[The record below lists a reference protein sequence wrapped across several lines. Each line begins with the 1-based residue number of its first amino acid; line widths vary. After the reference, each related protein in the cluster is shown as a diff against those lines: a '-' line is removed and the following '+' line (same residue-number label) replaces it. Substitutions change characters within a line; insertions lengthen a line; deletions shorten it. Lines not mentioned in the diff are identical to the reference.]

1 VRVGVLGAGAIGC
14 YLGGK
19 LAAAGHEGV
28 FVGRLGAEIV
38 GRGLELTDYTGAR
51 VHVDVEGSALEARA
65 GAALYVAEP
74 GALAA
79 AEAVLVTVKS
89 MATEEAA
96 RPLAG
101 ILRER
106 ATVVSF
112 QNGVSNATRLRTVL
126 PGHDVLAGMVP
137 FNVARTGPG
146 AFHNGTSGPLVV
158 EERGGAERE
167 IAAALG
173 GAGFG
178 VEVRSDVERVQWTK
192 LLVNLNNS
200 VNALAGV
207 PLLEQLRDRGYRR
220 VMAACVREGLAAM
233 RAGGLQP
240 VRLGRMVPRF
250 APFVLSLPNPLF
262 FSVAA
267 AMVKIDPKARSSML
281 DDLERGRQ
289 TEVDYLNGEVIALG
303 ERHGVA
309 VPANRAVRDLV
320 KVAEAARAG
329 SPKLSAAQ
337 IFASFDAGVPKPVP

>member
-19 LAAAGHEGV
+19 LAAAGHEVV
-28 FVGRLGAEIV
+28 FVGRLGAEIA

-51 VHVDVEGSALEARA
+51 VRVDPVR
-65 GAALYVAEP
+65 YVGEP
-74 GALAA
+74 GPLAD
-79 AEAVLVTVKS
+79 AEVVLVTVKS

-101 ILRER
+101 ILRDR

-112 QNGVSNATRLRTVL
+112 QNGVSNAARLRTVL

-158 EERGGAERE
+158 EERDGAERA
-167 IAAALG
+167 IAGALR

-220 VMAACVREGLAAM
+220 IMAACVREGLAAM
-233 RAGGLQP
+233 RAAGMRA

-250 APFVLSLPNPLF
+250 APVILSLPNRLF
-262 FSVAA
+262 FTVAA

-289 TEVDYLNGEVIALG
+289 TEVDYLNGEVITLG
-303 ERHGVA
+303 ERHGVQ

-320 KVAEAARAG
+320 KAAESARAG
-329 SPKLSAAQ
+329 SPKLTAAQ
-337 IFASFDAGVPKPVP
+337 IFAAIDASSAKPVASNA